1 MSAEALMPLPI
12 NSSPAAEYYSAAVA
26 NLAGRLSNTQ
36 VASITAQSVPNW
48 IGEAADAYTDEIR
61 QLRLRVEKLRDTT
74 TPVRNV
80 LDDWAEAVNH
90 AVTVTVPNLHSE
102 YNEATAQFERQK
114 SDLEQMRDELESGI
128 YHFELAAIRENYND
142 RVSEIVNRYK
152 RAMNELDAKAQEIAG
167 KIRAAI
173 DSYISPEIVKKGRD
187 AIGATIFDGMPLV
200 DGQAQWE
207 FAQSQAREAA
217 ALIGEGEFSLDDVKE
232 FDERFGHLSD
242 DPFFASALAETVP
255 PARLLEFSAYIHA
268 NHYRLMEDDQYDGNF
283 HKVNELQGRLG
294 AIIALSMGGMNPG
307 SHDGAQG
314 SFDLVRD
321 ALRTEDGKT
330 IGDLTKD
337 VRDEWRLIGR
347 RQISPD
353 GRLLSPEVGE
363 KNAPPMSHSGYEY
376 LGAMFNAAAAQYEN
390 LALGPEFFDGDNS
403 LAMDI
408 IDWDHNH
415 THRPTGWGQGDG
427 FPDFPPGGQGA
438 SFDTVLGMLRLTDQP
453 PVFSSDGGAFLSEP
467 ANAALVQRN
476 QERYDAVQR
485 FLANDTP
492 FEVGKDPLVNR
503 VPEYGGDNPA
513 YKGQM
518 NMTRY
523 LTSFRTP
530 LGQLGMDD
538 NGEALGRV
546 LAQGAAYGEI
556 PDVIDKNHPDYEK
569 WLERQRLST
578 KIAANFLQGYQE
590 GLEIDKPDYNGEN
603 AFGRANAALRSWA
616 GEILAPHADDLAEY
630 LANPYEKGFKI
641 DLDAK
646 GEWDIKIS
654 DSMRERLISTRGLF
668 VDIAL
673 DKAFVDDGGM
683 PDDVS
688 DDTYSRGRMSAVDR
702 LLLAAQAGYRSEI
715 GGAVMNGDVSGSTVA
730 SSRWSA
736 LIAPLVEAPEEAD
749 NLYKRAISDNNAR
762 MQKLISTGL
771 SFVPINKLVPDPL
784 NPVIGPAFRAAQAP
798 VLEALLPTGMNN
810 DEGIARAHNAAEI
823 IMRDGFNAALSDD
836 PEFLIK
842 YNNVRE
848 SMERVLIAK
857 GVSVPPWITDA
868 AVPMPRIED
877 MTEAEADAFLSSVRA
892 VPEFENGQMWA
903 RLYAPNAATMEKG
916 EANTSLGK

>member
-518 NMTRY
+518 NMTHY

-556 PDVIDKNHPDYEK
+556 PDGIDKNHPDYEK

-616 GEILAPHADDLAEY
+616 GEILAPHVDDIAEM
-630 LANPYEKGFKI
+630 LNTPDGDTP
-641 DLDAK
+641 DLVVDILPDK
-646 GEWDIKIS
+646 EGDWDIKGS
-654 DSMRERLISTRGLF
+654 SVFKKRLLSSTGLF
-668 VDIAL
+668 IDL
-673 DKAFVDDGGM
+673 AFDRAAVDDAGT
-683 PDDVS
+683 PEDRS
-688 DDTYSRGRMSAVDR
+688 DDFYQRGRIPAIDR
-702 LLLAAQAGYRSEI
+702 LLLSAQQGYRAEI
-715 GGAVMNGDVSGSTVA
+715 GELLSRGEISNMGRASRDWGALIKPLTVA
-730 SSRWSA
+730 
-736 LIAPLVEAPEEAD
+736 PEGATEKQMA
-749 NLYKRAISDNNAR
+749 AINDNNER
-762 MQKLISTGL
+762 LRSFFEGGL
-771 SFVPINKLVPDPL
+771 SFVPLDKIAPPQAQPFVG
-784 NPVIGPAFRAAQAP
+784 IAFDYVKAP
-798 VLEALLPTGMNN
+798 TLEALLPTDLSNA
-810 DEGIARAHNAAEI
+810 EGIEAAED
-823 IMRDGFNAALSDD
+823 RAKTSAQSLFVAALSDD
-836 PEFLIK
+836 PQLMDKNPELK
-842 YNNVRE
+842 A
-848 SMERVLIAK
+848 SMVDRLRTIQQPIPSWLTE
-857 GVSVPPWITDA
+857 DA
-868 AVPMPRIED
+868 CPMPSVEQ
-877 MTEAEADAFLSSVRA
+877 MTEGERRVFREAIDDYSKFQDLYDQVPGLFLKQAE
-892 VPEFENGQMWA
+892 
-903 RLYAPNAATMEKG
+903 
-916 EANTSLGK
+916 

>member
-12 NSSPAAEYYSAAVA
+12 NSSPAAEYFSVSVA
-26 NLAGRLSNTQ
+26 NMAGRLSNTQ

-61 QLRLRVEKLRDTT
+61 QLRSRVEKLRDTT

-80 LDDWAEAVNH
+80 LDEWAEAVNH

-102 YNEATAQFERQK
+102 YDEVTAQFERQK
-114 SDLEQMRDELESGI
+114 SDLEQMRDELESGV
-128 YHFELAAIRENYND
+128 YHFELTAIRENYNV

-152 RAMNELDAKAQEIAG
+152 RAMNELDAKAQEMAG
-167 KIRAAI
+167 KIRVAI
-173 DSYISPEIVKKGRD
+173 DAYISPEVVKKGRD
-187 AIGATIFDGMPLV
+187 AIGATLFDGMPLV

-217 ALIGEGEFSLDDVKE
+217 ALIGDGDFSLDDVKE

-283 HKVNELQGRLG
+283 RRVNELQGRLG

-353 GRLLSPEVGE
+353 GRLLPPEVGE
-363 KNAPPMSHSGYEY
+363 KDAPPMSHYGYEY

-390 LALGPEFFDGDNS
+390 LALGPEFFDGEDA

-415 THRPTGWGQGDG
+415 THRVTGWGQGDG

-438 SFDTVLGMLRLTDQP
+438 SFDTVVGMLRLTDQP
-453 PVFSSDGGAFLSEP
+453 PIFSSDGGAFVGEP

-485 FLANDTP
+485 FLTNDTP

-538 NGEALGRV
+538 KGEALGRV

-556 PDVIDKNHPDYEK
+556 PDEIGENHPDYEK
-569 WLERQRLST
+569 WAERNKRST
-578 KIAANFLQGYQE
+578 QIAANFLRGYQE

-630 LANPYEKGFKI
+630 LVNPYEYEFEAAFDG
-641 DLDAK
+641 K
-646 GEWDIKIS
+646 GEWDIKIP
-654 DSMRERLISTRGLF
+654 DSMRDRLLSSKGIF
-668 VDIAL
+668 VDLAL
-673 DKAFVDDGGM
+673 DKAAVDDGGT
-683 PDDVS
+683 PDDPT
-688 DDTYSRGRMSAVDR
+688 DDTYARGRMPAVDR
-702 LLLAAQAGYRSEI
+702 LLLEAQNGYRKDIAE
-715 GGAVMNGDVSGSTVA
+715 ALRSGSKDAHMLA
-730 SSRWSA
+730 SSRWSS
-736 LIAPLVEAPEEAD
+736 LIMPLAEAPAEAEEIHVKAIAENNARFRKLVEA
-749 NLYKRAISDNNAR
+749 
-762 MQKLISTGL
+762 GL
-771 SFVPINKLVPDPL
+771 SYIPFGKIFKEPASLIVGPTFKALQVPT
-784 NPVIGPAFRAAQAP
+784 
-798 VLEALLPTGMNN
+798 LEALLPTNMN
-810 DEGIARAHNAAEI
+810 DSQGSAEAHNVAEI
-823 IMRDGFNAALSDD
+823 LMRDGFYSALSDD
-836 PEFLIK
+836 PNLLNRYGNLRAVMVKFL
-842 YNNVRE
+842 E
-848 SMERVLIAK
+848 SFDAEMPLWAIDESCPMPPIEEMNAKERKAFL
-857 GVSVPPWITDA
+857 A
-868 AVPMPRIED
+868 AVRSMSEIE
-877 MTEAEADAFLSSVRA
+877 TGVI
-892 VPEFENGQMWA
+892 WA
-903 RLYAPNAATMEKG
+903 RQYAPNAVSMEKE
-916 EANTSLGK
+916 EAKEAYG